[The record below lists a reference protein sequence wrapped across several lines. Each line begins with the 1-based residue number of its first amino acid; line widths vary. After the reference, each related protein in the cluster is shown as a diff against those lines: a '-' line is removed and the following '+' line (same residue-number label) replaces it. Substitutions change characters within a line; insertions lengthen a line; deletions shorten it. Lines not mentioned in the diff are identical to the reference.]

1 VTNDESW
8 EPVRRTRTYEQVL
21 AQIEQRI
28 LDGRL
33 RAGEKLPS
41 ERDLVNA
48 LGVGRTSVREA
59 LRALEAMGI
68 IEARTGS
75 GPDAGSV
82 ITGHATPAL
91 ANLLRLHLALAQIS
105 LAELVETRVQLERSA
120 ARGAAAA
127 HTPEDIQR
135 LGRLIEAMK
144 SADLEHQ
151 QFNALDTEFHVTIA
165 KVSGNALT
173 ADLMQAL
180 RDAVES
186 RMVAAFA
193 RLSDWRSVADALVT
207 EHEGIL
213 RAIEKSDGGAAADLV
228 GEHIVRFYQDQILE
242 TGTEPEPPRP

>member
-1 VTNDESW
+1 M
-8 EPVRRTRTYEQVL
+8 L

-75 GPDAGSV
+75 GPDAGSM
-82 ITGHATPAL
+82 ITGRTTPAL

-105 LAELVETRVQLERSA
+105 LADLVETRVQLERSA

-127 HTPEDIQR
+127 RTPEDIDR
-135 LGRLIEAMK
+135 LAQLITAMK
-144 SADLEHQ
+144 SPELEHQ
-151 QFNALDTEFHVTIA
+151 QFNALDTEFHVTVARI
-165 KVSGNALT
+165 SGNALT

-193 RLSDWRSVADALVT
+193 RLSDWRSVADAVVA

-213 RAIEKSDGGAAADLV
+213 RAIEKSDPDAAADLV
-228 GEHIVRFYQDQILE
+228 GEHIVRFYRDQIVDAE
-242 TGTEPEPPRP
+242 TES

>member
-1 VTNDESW
+1 MASDEAW
-8 EPVRRTRTYEQVL
+8 EPVRRTRTHEQVL
-21 AQIEQRI
+21 AQIEQKI

-41 ERDLVNA
+41 ERELVSA
-48 LGVGRTSVREA
+48 LGVSRTSVREA

-82 ITGHATPAL
+82 VTGRATPAL

-105 LAELVETRVQLERSA
+105 LADLVETRIQLEVSAARSA
-120 ARGAAAA
+120 ASA
-127 HTPEDIQR
+127 HTPEDVEQ
-135 LGRLIEAMK
+135 LARLIDAMK
-144 SADLEHQ
+144 SPGLAYE

-165 KVSGNALT
+165 KISGNALT

-186 RMVAAFA
+186 HMVAAFA
-193 RLSDWRSVADALVT
+193 RLPEWRTVADALVT
-207 EHEGIL
+207 EHESIL
-213 RAIEKSDGGAAADLV
+213 RAIEKSDGGAAAELV
-228 GEHIVRFYQDQILE
+228 SEHITRFYQDRVLGSQSA
-242 TGTEPEPPRP
+242 R